1 MLLVLLCSNVPAFAQ
16 PVLGAHAFPEPGS
29 IYGYHDVPY
38 LPAGREGE
46 GMLWNFGDLPYGAIV
61 PYQWIAP
68 DIAPGAMSFPKHAL
82 VLQVPG
88 EPTAYYLRGD
98 TALYWLG
105 TYSDTALVRSDP
117 PMVVLRV
124 PCSMSSRWQDT
135 AVYVATGA
143 GRIDV
148 RGATLEA
155 RADGWGTLTMPYGSM
170 NNILRVR
177 SELNVVSRHDP
188 QHVILREIR
197 HTWYSDRTP
206 MPLLEITERHGWSM
220 PEGTVRWLDGSWQ
233 DDPSSLFRPIVLHA
247 FPAPFTNIVT
257 VDLPATQADRTVLQ
271 LVDASGQVRKQWPVE
286 FTSPET
292 RRLTLEVGEIPGG
305 HYTLTWTGTNGTLGN
320 VRLQKE

>member
-1 MLLVLLCSNVPAFAQ
+1 MLLVLLCSPVSARAQ
-16 PVLGAHAFPEPGS
+16 PVLGANAFPEQGS

-38 LPAGREGE
+38 LPAGRGGE
-46 GMLWNFGDLPYGAIV
+46 GMLWNFGDLPLGALV
-61 PYQWIAP
+61 PYQWIAT
-68 DIAPGAMSFPKHAL
+68 DIAPGASSFPKQAL

-148 RGATLEA
+148 RSATLEA

-177 SELNVVSRHDP
+177 SELNVVSRNDP
-188 QHVILREIR
+188 EQVILREVR

-206 MPLLEITERHGWSM
+206 MPVLEITERHGWSM

-233 DDPSSLFRPIVLHA
+233 DDPSSLFQPIVLHA
-247 FPAPFTNIVT
+247 FPTPFTNIVT
-257 VDLPATQADRTVLQ
+257 VDLPAAQADHTVLQ
-271 LVDASGQVRKQWPVE
+271 LVDASGQLRKEWPVE

-292 RRLTLEVGEIPGG
+292 RRLILEVGEVPGG
-305 HYTLTWTGTNGTLGN
+305 QYTLTWRGTHGTLGN